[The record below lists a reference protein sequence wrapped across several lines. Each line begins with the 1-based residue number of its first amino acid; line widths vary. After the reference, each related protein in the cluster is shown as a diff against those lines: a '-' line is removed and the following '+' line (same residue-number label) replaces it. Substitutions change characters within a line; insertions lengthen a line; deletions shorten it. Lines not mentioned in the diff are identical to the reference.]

1 MVSAWKVGAEAPV
14 DDWKRFL
21 SPNCGIVTT
30 LELAKAKPTGLPS
43 PRPKT
48 DHCPSSWPG
57 QSRPAGGSLQ
67 SFWSG
72 HVLAHLKGTQR
83 QSSLQLTRQT
93 VMKAGLQDRHPWR
106 RSSLASGHGEE
117 WAWYNGGPLVH
128 WALGHI
134 FSSRMIRRDL
144 SFVPKTCS
152 VHTQARAH
160 THTDGNNIY
169 VCTCYII
176 CAPYFLTCQSVWSP
190 HELHRTSH
198 HQTAVSWEGKACCG
212 CAEQP
217 TCPQASTAW
226 SKPRAKGDP
235 GGSGWKQWERR
246 LLKRSWC
253 IGPFRPSEDLPV
265 YLLYLHQF
273 VCPLHF
279 RTCPSS
285 KAAWSMRPCKS
296 PPASHG
302 PVLDTEISMRCLG
315 ALSSSNVNSKLMP
328 NNRYNNTDDADDAKD
343 NDDRD
348 ADRRPSWLW
357 WFWCYWQR
365 KGCPT

>member
-160 THTDGNNIY
+160 THTQTVIIYMYAHVTSYALRTSWHVSPCEVPMNYIEHHITKLLSVEKARPAVDVLNSRHALKHPLHDLSREQRGIRAAQGENNEKEDCWNGHDASVHSAHLRIY
-169 VCTCYII
+169 RFTCCTCISLSARCI
-176 CAPYFLTCQSVWSP
+176 SVPAPRQRQLGQ
-190 HELHRTSH
+190 
-198 HQTAVSWEGKACCG
+198 CG
-212 CAEQP
+212 P
-217 TCPQASTAW
+217 AS
-226 SKPRAKGDP
+226 
-235 GGSGWKQWERR
+235 RR
-246 LLKRSWC
+246 LRAMDRCWTL
-253 IGPFRPSEDLPV
+253 
-265 YLLYLHQF
+265 
-273 VCPLHF
+273 
-279 RTCPSS
+279 
-285 KAAWSMRPCKS
+285 KS
-296 PPASHG
+296 PCAVWGHLVAQMWIAS
-302 PVLDTEISMRCLG
+302 
-315 ALSSSNVNSKLMP
+315 
-328 NNRYNNTDDADDAKD
+328 
-343 NDDRD
+343 
-348 ADRRPSWLW
+348 
-357 WFWCYWQR
+357 
-365 KGCPT
+365 